1 MYFVFKVGLGLN
13 IISLY
18 ILLSKTDPMCSR
30 SLIPKLSFK
39 ETMTLLTFIMQK
51 FLENK
56 LSKVVGSMIQDT
68 YG

>member
-39 ETMTLLTFIMQK
+39 ETMTLLTLIMQK

-68 YG
+68 YS